1 MKIITGSQQP
11 TLAQQTADTRAV
23 RAESGAA
30 GQKPAAKQLPNADNV
45 EFSAALASELKN
57 QQAEQLK
64 RLESIKSLVSSG
76 KYRVSSR
83 DVAEK
88 MLSGSS
94 DD

>member
-11 TLAQQTADTRAV
+11 TLAQRTADTRAD

-30 GQKPAAKQLPNADNV
+30 GQKAAAKQLPNADNV
-45 EFSAALASELKN
+45 KFSAALASELKN

-64 RLESIKSLVSSG
+64 RVESIKSLVSSG

-94 DD
+94 DA